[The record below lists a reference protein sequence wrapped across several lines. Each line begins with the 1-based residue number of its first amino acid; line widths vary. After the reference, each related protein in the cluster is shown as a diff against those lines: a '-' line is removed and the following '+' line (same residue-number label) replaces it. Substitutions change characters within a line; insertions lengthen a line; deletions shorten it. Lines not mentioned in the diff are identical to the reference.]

1 MACVPSGRLVVGPR
15 VTNARGEVDLVH
27 EQGDAPD
34 SLAWSVGARAGA
46 VQPDGGGRTGL
57 PLTFSSNIW
66 KLSTPNILYI
76 CYESIRHIHMLNLSL
91 I

>member
-1 MACVPSGRLVVGPR
+1 MACVLSGRLVVGPG

-27 EQGDAPD
+27 EQGNAPD

-46 VQPDGGGRTGL
+46 VQSGRGGRTGL
-57 PLTFSSNIW
+57 PLTFGISVLPIYYIYVMS
-66 KLSTPNILYI
+66 LSD
-76 CYESIRHIHMLNLSL
+76 IHMLNLSL